1 MRPPLSVGKIQQPP
15 PPPRPPFDL
24 HPPLISTLTGRPAST
39 QSVLNCRPAVCLR
52 VTEVSLRCNPSP
64 GRNQS
69 TRTHT
74 GLPLANQASDAQ
86 PMVEGEGVGVG
97 GGGVSSIT
105 AAGTDGEQLLWMEM
119 CFDDGDVLQC
129 SLHLQLCCHCYA
141 LASCPEQ
148 WEECSLLL
156 VTALF
161 IRAAPQ
167 DPLNISRQLKYFI
180 AQLM

>member
-1 MRPPLSVGKIQQPP
+1 MQSESREKPEHSDTY
-15 PPPRPPFDL
+15 R
-24 HPPLISTLTGRPAST
+24 AST
-39 QSVLNCRPAVCLR
+39 SEPG
-52 VTEVSLRCNPSP
+52 LRC
-64 GRNQS
+64 
-69 TRTHT
+69 T
-74 GLPLANQASDAQ
+74 ANG
-86 PMVEGEGVGVG
+86 GEGGG
-97 GGGVSSIT
+97 RGRGGGVSSIT

-148 WEECSLLL
+148 QEECSLLL

-167 DPLNISRQLKYFI
+167 DPLNISRQLKYFT
-180 AQLM
+180 AHLM